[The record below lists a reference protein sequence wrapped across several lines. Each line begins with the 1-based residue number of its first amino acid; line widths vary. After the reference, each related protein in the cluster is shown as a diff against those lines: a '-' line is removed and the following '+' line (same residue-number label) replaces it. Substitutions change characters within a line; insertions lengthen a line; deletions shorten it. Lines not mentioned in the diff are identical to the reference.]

1 MELRFTYPVEYDAG
15 WQFGRYGTQPSVK
28 IGGAYIEGEPGSDEK
43 AARYSA
49 FCDGMCAGTR
59 ARWDAGGATER
70 EQKLLDHVHETW
82 RRLGIEPLPRSEA
95 ELAYAAE
102 HERDEMA
109 DDAELS
115 RIESSVC
122 DR

>member
-1 MELRFTYPVEYDAG
+1 MPDGHLAG
-15 WQFGRYGTQPSVK
+15 TWPTSVHDRWRGTH
-28 IGGAYIEGEPGSDEK
+28 EGEPGSDEK
-43 AARYSA
+43 ATTRYSA
-49 FCDGMCAGTR
+49 FCDGMCATPR
-59 ARWDAGGATER
+59 ARWDAGERDGAR
-70 EQKLLDHVHETW
+70 AAAARPPQTW